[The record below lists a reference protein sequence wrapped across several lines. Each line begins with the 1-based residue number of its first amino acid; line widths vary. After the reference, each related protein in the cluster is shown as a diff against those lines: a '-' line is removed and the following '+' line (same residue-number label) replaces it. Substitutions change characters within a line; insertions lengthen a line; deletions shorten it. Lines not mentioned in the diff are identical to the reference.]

1 MENKKKIILVILI
14 TLLTI
19 KLIKIEKNK
28 GKEVINLNENAIE
41 NNTVENNVQNENI
54 EDKNNTNVN
63 EEKNN
68 QTNTTQNTSSN
79 VGEEEVT
86 KTEIEKE
93 KSDKEKALSIVKKDW
108 GKDDNVKFTIESFP
122 EIDDN
127 GNCII
132 YVRDK
137 KTTREISVYTVN
149 IKTGKFTKE

>member
-1 MENKKKIILVILI
+1 MENKKKIIIIAVTIVLVILI

-41 NNTVENNVQNENI
+41 
-54 EDKNNTNVN
+54 NNTNVN

-108 GKDDNVKFTIESFP
+108 GEDDNVCFTFES
-122 EIDDN
+122 IDGN
-127 GNCII
+127 GNYVI
-132 YVRDK
+132 YVREEE
-137 KTTREISVYTVN
+137 TRREISIYTVN
-149 IKTGKFTKE
+149 IKTGTLKKE